1 MLIILGSGLIYVPS
15 VTIVSNTFKKY
26 RPLATGFA
34 ATGSAVGGTVFPI
47 MFRNLVEKIGFGWTN
62 RVFGFLLL
70 VLSFLALV
78 FLQPKSDSVGTP
90 RRGTFFDAS
99 ALKEPSYLLLCLGL
113 FFVELGY
120 WIPPFYITPY
130 AKLSL
135 HTTSQFAFYMLA
147 ITNAGGFIGRVFPAY
162 LSQVFGPAWVLVAGS
177 MALGILVL
185 SWLAIHNIPGITVW
199 SVLVGFMAGIAV
211 SLPNAVV
218 PNLSPFTSVVGTRTG
233 MMWSFVAFAS
243 LIGAPIAG
251 ALVDTDTGN
260 YQHGEVFSGV
270 SICFG
275 ALLLCGPAVK
285 GSTIKVGL

>member
-1 MLIILGSGLIYVPS
+1 M
-15 VTIVSNTFKKY
+15 
-26 RPLATGFA
+26 
-34 ATGSAVGGTVFPI
+34 GGTVFPI

-260 YQHGEVFSGV
+260 YQHGAVFSGV